1 VESASA
7 GVDSALENGAGYRKI
22 EKHPRSNRAAR
33 PTVRRCTKLKLN
45 KNDEIVVAALKA
57 NKELTL
63 AELTE
68 KTGVP
73 SKKVFKSLKKL
84 FEHEMIDSMGRKYR
98 LLTETPPASKGKSAA
113 ADDEEASDEE

>member
-1 VESASA
+1 M
-7 GVDSALENGAGYRKI
+7 
-22 EKHPRSNRAAR
+22 
-33 PTVRRCTKLKLN
+33 KLN
-45 KNDEIVVAALKA
+45 KNDELVVAALKA

-63 AELTE
+63 ADLAE

-98 LLTETPPASKGKSAA
+98 LLTDTPPVSKDKEA
-113 ADDEEASDEE
+113 DEEAAEEE

>member
-1 VESASA
+1 M
-7 GVDSALENGAGYRKI
+7 
-22 EKHPRSNRAAR
+22 
-33 PTVRRCTKLKLN
+33 KLN
-45 KNDEIVVAALKA
+45 KNDEQVVAALKA

-98 LLTETPPASKGKSAA
+98 LLKETPPASKGKTA
-113 ADDEEASDEE
+113 DEEETAEEED